1 MLLCKAIGTAEA
13 VPSQNRFASKWT
25 MRRTAALVAAL
36 GVLSGLVWAGEVW
49 KEKAASAWT
58 ADEALEI
65 VTDSP
70 WAKTKAV
77 MSGRHA
83 TREGGGQP
91 RPVQP
96 RRGRSATSQAQ
107 PPSGQDW
114 TLGPGDIP
122 VETYLVRWESA
133 EPVVEAFARLRALGL
148 ETSAEFQSPSPVLPP
163 DRYVITVK
171 TLEPP
176 HSGKDLLEGKEA
188 VELIQRARLK
198 TRRGEV
204 PPAEVARSG
213 VGANAA
219 VHFLFPRER
228 DGQPLLRAPS
238 EVVEF
243 VFKGERQT
251 LKQKFHIEREWVR

>member
-1 MLLCKAIGTAEA
+1 
-13 VPSQNRFASKWT
+13 
-25 MRRTAALVAAL
+25 MRRILVLLATLGALI
-36 GVLSGLVWAGEVW
+36 GGVWAGEVW

-58 ADEALEI
+58 AEEALKI

-70 WAKTKAV
+70 WARTKAV

-83 TREGGGQP
+83 TRAGSGQP

-96 RRGRSATSQAQ
+96 RRERSAAGQAR

-133 EPVVEAFARLRALGL
+133 GPVTEAFARLRQLGM
-148 ETSAEFQSPSPVLPP
+148 ETSAEFQSPPPVLPA

-176 HSGKDLLEGKEA
+176 HSGKDLVEGLEA
-188 VELIQRARLK
+188 AELVKRAKLK

-204 PPAEVARSG
+204 APAEVARSG

-228 DGQPLLRAPS
+228 EGQPLLRMPS

-243 VFKGERQT
+243 VFKAERQT
-251 LKQKFHIEREWVR
+251 LKQKFRVEREWLR